1 MEEPVAAM
9 EAAEVMVN
17 TTIINLEIK
26 INIKTFD
33 ARDFLTC
40 AIVL

>member
-1 MEEPVAAM
+1 M
-9 EAAEVMVN
+9 EATEVVAEVMVN

-26 INIKTFD
+26 INIKTLD
-33 ARDFLTC
+33 ARDFFTC